1 HLYEPHPE
9 CEIPSQL
16 SPQDVGYIVGAKQN
30 FEITKKRLAAIDS
43 GFFSAQNSDYIE
55 SENQKLRIS
64 EQLHHVRTKNTLTPE
79 RAARIE
85 DAKRLGLS
93 KGAKVRHRK
102 NSMTERFATRNR
114 RLSVSHGTITELG
127 VNHDDDYQAPRK
139 MQSGWVFNP

>member
-1 HLYEPHPE
+1 
-9 CEIPSQL
+9 
-16 SPQDVGYIVGAKQN
+16 KQN

-43 GFFSAQNSDYIE
+43 GFFSAPNSDYIE

-127 VNHDDDYQAPRK
+127 VNHDDDYQAPSK
-139 MQSGWVFNP
+139 TQSGWVFNPE

>member
-1 HLYEPHPE
+1 
-9 CEIPSQL
+9 
-16 SPQDVGYIVGAKQN
+16 
-30 FEITKKRLAAIDS
+30 
-43 GFFSAQNSDYIE
+43 
-55 SENQKLRIS
+55 
-64 EQLHHVRTKNTLTPE
+64 

-139 MQSGWVFNP
+139 MQSGWVFNPDLSARRLEYVPSNQTRAYLMRREWSNQIKMQLVYRPAPQDAPPT

>member
-1 HLYEPHPE
+1 MKHLYEPHPE
-9 CEIPSQL
+9 CEIPNQL

-102 NSMTERFATRNR
+102 
-114 RLSVSHGTITELG
+114 
-127 VNHDDDYQAPRK
+127 
-139 MQSGWVFNP
+139 